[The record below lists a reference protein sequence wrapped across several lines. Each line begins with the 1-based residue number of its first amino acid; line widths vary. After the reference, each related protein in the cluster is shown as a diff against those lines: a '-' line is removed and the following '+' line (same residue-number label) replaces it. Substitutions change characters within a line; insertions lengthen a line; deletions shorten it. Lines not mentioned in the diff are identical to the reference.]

1 MILDSLER
9 RLERLERPYDL
20 DNLQPAAFEIL
31 SDNELGVLEE
41 FYSLMRAGFSLE
53 DIADMLG
60 PETYEVVMAVIE
72 KADTEYKRLVRAYY
86 KPRGIP
92 VRTCGCDGSD
102 ET

>member
-1 MILDSLER
+1 MMLENLER
-9 RLERLERPYDL
+9 RLEMLERPYDL
-20 DNLQPAAFEIL
+20 SHLQPAAFEIL

-53 DIADMLG
+53 EIEDMLG

-92 VRTCGCDGSD
+92 VRTCGCD
-102 ET
+102 ETYCD